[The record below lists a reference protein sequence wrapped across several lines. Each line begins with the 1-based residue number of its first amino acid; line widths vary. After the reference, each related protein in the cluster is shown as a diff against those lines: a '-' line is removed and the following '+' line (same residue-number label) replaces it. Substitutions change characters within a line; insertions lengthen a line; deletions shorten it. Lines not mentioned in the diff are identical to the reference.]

1 MIPILLSS
9 GALGSTLL
17 SQSLYKPQGPRI
29 LYNNKTAYKLAS
41 LLGWNPVLILLY
53 YYIYPRKEES
63 KGRYFNKKKTRH
75 YSLGL
80 GQNRGLYKII
90 TYPRL
95 DQPLDPGGIT
105 RTP

>member
-1 MIPILLSS
+1 MIPIPLVSR
-9 GALGSTLL
+9 ALGSTLL
-17 SQSLYKPQGPRI
+17 SQSLYRLQGPGI
-29 LYNNKTAYKLAS
+29 LYDNKTAHKSAS
-41 LLGWNPVLILLY
+41 LLGRNPVSILLY

-63 KGRYFNKKKTRH
+63 KGGYFDKKRTRY

-80 GQNRGLYKII
+80 GQNQGLYKVI

-95 DQPLDPGGIT
+95 DQPLDPGGII